1 MEVAPDRHLTVTH
14 DHSLDEPPMKR
25 RSCRRRACRRL
36 RSCEGRRALHK
47 ESRAEWTQARPG
59 ARHAQPA
66 AGPQRVDRIAGTGAR
81 GALPG
86 GAAPPVRGTVSVAP
100 TLVSAGG
107 HWCGPGAGPSAGPG
121 AEWCGTAFDGN
132 GADVTVSRTAP
143 DPGALSAI
151 RRRSA
156 SVSNPGANP
165 APNVTVRSVNDV
177 GIRNIPVITCDGAT
191 PAAAFTRPKSS
202 PHIRAGHA
210 FGEFDA
216 IECREIC

>member
-1 MEVAPDRHLTVTH
+1 MEVAPDRHLTVTD

-36 RSCEGRRALHK
+36 AQLRRPACSAQR
-47 ESRAEWTQARPG
+47 EPRGTDQARPCAG
-59 ARHAQPA
+59 HAQA
-66 AGPQRVDRIAGTGAR
+66 TTGPQRVDRVAGTGPGRAPPASR
-81 GALPG
+81 AVCTGNRFNHPDVGVGWRAEGGVVRDGVRRTVPTRWRAVLPG
-86 GAAPPVRGTVSVAP
+86 TPALFCDPPTQRERVQPRT
-100 TLVSAGG
+100 
-107 HWCGPGAGPSAGPG
+107 PG
-121 AEWCGTAFDGN
+121 
-132 GADVTVSRTAP
+132 
-143 DPGALSAI
+143 
-151 RRRSA
+151 
-156 SVSNPGANP
+156 
-165 APNVTVRSVNDV
+165 PNVTVRSVNDV